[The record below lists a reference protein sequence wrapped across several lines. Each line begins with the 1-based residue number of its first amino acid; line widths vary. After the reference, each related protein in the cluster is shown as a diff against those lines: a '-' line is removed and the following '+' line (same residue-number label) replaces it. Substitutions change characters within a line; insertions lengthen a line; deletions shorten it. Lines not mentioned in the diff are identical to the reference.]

1 MSASAISVV
10 AVVGANGGQ
19 LPTFQLVLGY
29 LLHALEHAS
38 TVISEG
44 TLLCLSRRSSPP
56 WASPRTLFS
65 GPTTRFYVRRRRQL
79 AVYPADRKTTTE
91 KYLWSLHSI
100 FHRDTG
106 PTSGNY
112 HYIQISYFGQ
122 HLLFASKRRRLV
134 RKRNYQFGFVLHR
147 PVSCPGPCKN
157 SVAWL
162 KPCNN

>member
-56 WASPRTLFS
+56 WASRRTLFS

-79 AVYPADRKTTTE
+79 AVYPADRKITTE
-91 KYLWSLHSI
+91 KYLWSLYSI
-100 FHRDTG
+100 YSIVTLDPPVEISTIFKFHALVNICYLR
-106 PTSGNY
+106 
-112 HYIQISYFGQ
+112 
-122 HLLFASKRRRLV
+122 ASDADL
-134 RKRNYQFGFVLHR
+134 
-147 PVSCPGPCKN
+147 
-157 SVAWL
+157 
-162 KPCNN
+162 